1 MNTIH
6 FIGYSAVHPS
16 DFLFEMPPTP
26 PGQYTLLLVF
36 TPVQFMLEGQW
47 EEFPPGTAILYAPG
61 QHICYRACRE
71 TYQNDWIRF
80 STDEPLVTQFPLT
93 GVPFPVSDTEYCHL
107 LFKLLTWE
115 SSLLSTDSDSL
126 AISNLLQ
133 TLFLRLSKDT
143 TRREANPHASQLLR
157 LRKKICNSP
166 QHPWSVHAMAQEL
179 HLSAGYLQILYRKM
193 FGVSCMDDVIA
204 GRIRQAREQLAYTE
218 KPVSEI
224 ADACGYRNV
233 EHFCR
238 QFRQQTGMTP
248 SAFRRD
254 YSGAASAL
262 ATSPG
267 RTAQKKETS
276 PEITSETV
284 SYAKNTAPAPFIS
297 LSHYNI
303 AGSDIPSDA
312 LDPNG
317 NILPPRIPED

>member
-6 FIGYSAVHPS
+6 FIGYSAVHTS
-16 DFLFEMPPTP
+16 DFLYELTPAPPD
-26 PGQYTLLLVF
+26 QYTLLLVF

-47 EEFPPGTAILYAPG
+47 EEFPAGTSILYAPG
-61 QHICYRACRE
+61 QPICYRACRE

-93 GVPFPVSDTEYCHL
+93 GVPFSVSDTEYCHL
-107 LFKLLTWE
+107 LIKLLTWE
-115 SSLLSTDSDSL
+115 SSLVSTDSDSL
-126 AISNLLQ
+126 AVSNLLQ

-143 TRREANPHASQLLR
+143 ARREANPHASQLLR
-157 LRKKICNSP
+157 LHKKICNSP
-166 QHPWSVHAMAQEL
+166 QLPWSIHAMAQEL

-204 GRIRQAREQLAYTE
+204 GRIQKAREQLAYTE
-218 KPVSEI
+218 KPVSEV

-248 SAFRRD
+248 GAFRRD
-254 YSGAASAL
+254 YSSAFSTRTN
-262 ATSPG
+262 TSG
-267 RTAQKKETS
+267 RMAQKEEAS
-276 PEITSETV
+276 PDIASENA
-284 SYAKNTAPAPFIS
+284 SYTKNTDPAPFIS